1 MKRCRM
7 GRDEVLKK
15 FESVVTDPLGSI
27 VEYKKKEKKP
37 VIGYFCTYVPEE
49 MIHAAG
55 AIPFRITGE
64 NKAVER
70 ADGHLQSY
78 SCSLIRTGLDMAL
91 LGKLDFADGTVFP
104 HTCDS
109 IQRLS
114 DIWKVNAKIKYHAD
128 VVLPVKLNTDSARK
142 YLVAEL
148 MSFRKSLDEHFAA
161 KVSDEKLRESIKAY
175 NEMRD
180 NLSRLYKI
188 KSGAPESISAK
199 DVNNCVKAAMY
210 MPVEEHNRLMAE
222 LLADLDAGTKEGD
235 APRVIFSGNLCVFPE
250 ILDFVEE
257 AGAFVVGDDMC
268 TGYRYFVTK
277 VEEPN
282 GDGLGPVEAI
292 ADRIIKRPIC
302 AAKHNPDF
310 DRGEFLQNLAKDV
323 KAEGV
328 IFLLLKFCDP
338 HSFDYPRLMKALDD
352 INIPHIQIEAEMDN
366 PALGQL
372 KTRIEAF
379 VEMIRDNR

>member
-1 MKRCRM
+1 M
-7 GRDEVLKK
+7 GKNEFLNTFKGIVEDPVGSVKK
-15 FESVVTDPLGSI
+15 FSKS
-27 VEYKKKEKKP
+27 EKKP
-37 VIGYFCTYVPEE
+37 VLGYFCTYTPEE
-49 MIHAAG
+49 IIHAAG
-55 AIPFRITGE
+55 AIPFRIMGE

-91 LGKLDFADGTVFP
+91 LGKLDFVEGTVFP

-114 DIWKVNAKIKYHAD
+114 DIWRVNVKLPYHAD
-128 VVLPVKLNTDSARK
+128 VVLPVKLNTESSRK
-142 YLVAEL
+142 YMIEEIKR
-148 MSFRKSLDEHFAA
+148 FKKSLEEHLSTNI
-161 KVSDEKLRESIKAY
+161 SDEKLKSSIKAY
-175 NEMRD
+175 NKMRE
-180 NLSRLYKI
+180 NLACLYKI
-188 KSGAPESISAK
+188 KSEAPKSISAK

-210 MPVEEHNRLMAE
+210 MPVEEHNKMMGGLIEE
-222 LLADLDAGTKEGD
+222 LDKGAKNGD

-257 AGAFVVGDDMC
+257 AGAYVVGDDMC
-268 TGYRYFVTK
+268 TGYRYFVTMVDEK
-277 VEEPN
+277 KSDQE
-282 GDGLGPVEAI
+282 GPIEAI
-292 ADRIIKRPIC
+292 SDRIIERPIC

-310 DRGEFLQNLAKDV
+310 NRGKFLKNLAGENRAD
-323 KAEGV
+323 GV

-338 HSFDYPRLMKALDD
+338 HSFDYPYLVESLKE
-352 INIPHIQIEAEMDN
+352 IGIPHILIEAEMDN

-379 VEMIRDNR
+379 IEMIGENR

>member
-1 MKRCRM
+1 M
-7 GRDEVLKK
+7 GRDEVLKT
-15 FESVVTDPLGSI
+15 FEGVVSDPLGSI
-27 VEYKKKEKKP
+27 KEYKEKEKKP
-37 VIGYFCTYVPEE
+37 VVGYFCTYTPEE

-55 AIPFRITGE
+55 AIPFRIIGE

-78 SCSLIRTGLDMAL
+78 SCSLIRTGLDLAL
-91 LGKLDFADGTVFP
+91 LGKLDFVDGTVFP

-114 DIWKVNAKIKYHAD
+114 DIWKVNAKIDYHAD
-128 VVLPVKLNTDSARK
+128 VVLPVKLNTESAKK
-142 YLVAEL
+142 YLIEEL
-148 MSFRKSLDEHFAA
+148 GAFRKSLDEHFSTT
-161 KVSDEKLRESIKAY
+161 VSDKKLRESIKVY

-180 NLSRLYKI
+180 NLSRLYRI
-188 KSGAPESISAK
+188 KNEAPKSITAR

-222 LLADLDAGTKEGD
+222 LLADLDKGAKDED

-250 ILDFVEE
+250 ILDFVEK
-257 AGAFVVGDDMC
+257 AGAYVVGDDMC
-268 TGYRYFVTK
+268 TGYRYFVTNVDEK
-277 VEEPN
+277 K
-282 GDGLGPVEAI
+282 GDDLGPIEAI

-310 DRGEFLQNLAKDV
+310 DRGEFLKSLAREV

-328 IFLLLKFCDP
+328 VFLFLKFCDP
-338 HSFDYPRLMKALDD
+338 HSFDYPRLMKSLDEVK
-352 INIPHIQIEAEMDN
+352 IPHILIETEMDN

-372 KTRIEAF
+372 RTRIEAF